1 MNMVS
6 KIRFGN
12 PVPTGAVENKTADVN
27 GEALLRY
34 FEKTERGFR
43 YRMGKNDA
51 VYGLGEANRGI
62 NKRGYQYVSYCTDD
76 PNHTEEKLSLYGAHN
91 FIVIDGD
98 SSFGVFIDNPGKV
111 TFDIGYEKTDE
122 LNIIPEYEELDF
134 YIIEGDGIK
143 DIVRQFRALIGQS
156 YIPPRWAFGYQQCRW
171 SYMDADAVREV
182 VDGYENCGIPLTAVY
197 LDIDYMEA
205 YKDFTISDE
214 RFPDFGNF
222 VKEMKAKNIH
232 LVPIIDAG
240 VKIEEG
246 YDVYEEGAAEGYFVK
261 DKEGKDYVTA
271 VWPGLTHFPDFLN
284 SEARRWFGLKYK
296 TLTDKGIDGF
306 WNDMN
311 EPAIFY
317 TERGIEEVKG
327 LLKPEAGKEDISTD
341 KLMELKWKLNELA
354 NNDSDYKA
362 MYHNMDGQLVNH
374 DRVHN
379 LYGYNMTK
387 AAAEGLAE
395 LRPGERTLLFSRSSY
410 IGMHRYGGIWMGDN
424 QAWWSHILLNL
435 KMLPSLNMCGF
446 LYIGADIGGFGS
458 NTTRE
463 LLLRW
468 LALGVFTPLM
478 RNHAALGTRLQE
490 CFRFEHT
497 EDFKSV
503 ISCRYRLL
511 PYLYSE
517 YFKSVYENE
526 MMFRPLAFDYS
537 GDEISGNVEDQ
548 LMLGNEV
555 MIAPV
560 YTQNASGRYVYL
572 PENMTMIVMH
582 EDGEEEKAMDK
593 GIHFVEMPL
602 NRVVF
607 FVKADVKIP
616 VVSTDYGRNVC
627 NGTMENIAVSEISW
641 LGKKDKRYRM
651 YMDNGH
657 SQNKK
662 DDVLVMEL

>member
-1 MNMVS
+1 MVR

-12 PVPTGAVENKTADVN
+12 PVHTGAVVNEIAVMENEGNLKF
-27 GEALLRY
+27 
-34 FEKTERGFR
+34 FEKTEQGFC
-43 YRMGKNDA
+43 YTMGEKDA

-62 NKRGYQYVSYCTDD
+62 NKRGYKYISYCTDD
-76 PNHTEEKLSLYGAHN
+76 PSHTEEKLSLYGAHN
-91 FIVIDGD
+91 FIIIDGD
-98 SSFGVFIDNPGKV
+98 CTFGVFIDNPGRV
-111 TFDIGYEKTDE
+111 TFDVGYEKINE
-122 LNIIPEYEELDF
+122 LNIIPEYMDLDF
-134 YIIEGDGIK
+134 YIIEGEGIK
-143 DIVRQFRALIGQS
+143 DIVRQFRKIIGQS

-171 SYMDADAVREV
+171 SYMNEDAIREV
-182 VDGYENCGIPLTAVY
+182 VKGYEDSGIPLTAVY
-197 LDIDYMEA
+197 MDIDYMEA
-205 YKDFTISDE
+205 YKDFTVSDE
-214 RFPDFGNF
+214 RFPDFEDF

-240 VKIEEG
+240 VKIEQG
-246 YDVYEEGAAEGYFVK
+246 YDVYEEGAERGYFVK
-261 DKEGKDYVTA
+261 DQEGRDYVTA
-271 VWPGLTHFPDFLN
+271 VWPGLTCFPDFLN
-284 SEARRWFGLKYK
+284 PEARHWFGLKYK

-317 TERGIEEVKG
+317 TQRGIDAVRDILKSESQTEE
-327 LLKPEAGKEDISTD
+327 ISIDT
-341 KLMELKWKLNELA
+341 LMELKWKLNELA

-362 MYHNMDGQLVNH
+362 MYHNMDGQIINH
-374 DRVHN
+374 DRIHN

-387 AAAEGLAE
+387 AAAKGLE
-395 LRPGERTLLFSRSSY
+395 EIRPGERTLLFSRSSY
-410 IGMHRYGGIWMGDN
+410 IGMHRYAGIWMGDN

-517 YFKSVYENE
+517 YLKSVYENE
-526 MMFRPLAFDYS
+526 MMFKPLSFEYRE
-537 GDEISGNVEDQ
+537 DEMCRNVEDQ
-548 LMLGNEV
+548 LIVGNEI

-560 YTQNASGRYVYL
+560 YTQNVTGRYVYL
-572 PENMTMIVMH
+572 PEPMVMVTMY
-582 EDGEEEKAMDK
+582 ENGEEIKLLEK
-593 GIHFVEMPL
+593 GIHFVPVPL

-607 FVKADVKIP
+607 FVRENAKIP
-616 VVSTDYGRNVC
+616 VVCTDYGKKLCDNTETVIE
-627 NGTMENIAVSEISW
+627 GSEITW
-641 LGKKDKRYRM
+641 LGKPEAEYSL

-657 SQNKK
+657 SVNQK
-662 DDVLVMEL
+662 DDISVMNV

>member
-1 MNMVS
+1 MVC

-12 PVPTGAVENKTADVN
+12 PIYTGAVVNEIAVMENERK
-27 GEALLRY
+27 LKF
-34 FEKTERGFR
+34 FEKTEQGFR
-43 YRMGKNDA
+43 YIMGEKDA

-62 NKRGYQYVSYCTDD
+62 NKRGYKYVSYCTDD

-91 FIVIDGD
+91 FIIIDGD
-98 SSFGVFIDNPGKV
+98 CTFGVFIDNPGRV
-111 TFDIGYEKTDE
+111 TFDVGYEKINE
-122 LNIIPEYEELDF
+122 LNIIPEYMDLDF
-134 YIIEGDGIK
+134 YIIEGEGIK
-143 DIVRQFRALIGQS
+143 DIVRQFRQIIGQS

-171 SYMDADAVREV
+171 SYMNEDAIREV
-182 VDGYENCGIPLTAVY
+182 VKGYEDSGIPLTAVY
-197 LDIDYMEA
+197 MDIDYMEA

-214 RFPDFGNF
+214 RFPDFEDF

-240 VKIEEG
+240 VKIEKG
-246 YDVYEEGAAEGYFVK
+246 YDVYEEGVERGYFVK
-261 DKEGKDYVTA
+261 DSEGKDYVTA
-271 VWPGLTHFPDFLN
+271 VWPGLTYFPDFLN
-284 SEARRWFGLKYK
+284 SEVRHWFGLKYK

-317 TERGIEEVKG
+317 TQRGIDAVRDILKSESETEE
-327 LLKPEAGKEDISTD
+327 ISID

-362 MYHNMDGQLVNH
+362 MYHNMDGQIINH
-374 DRVHN
+374 DKIHN

-387 AAAEGLAE
+387 AAAKGLKE
-395 LRPGERTLLFSRSSY
+395 IRPGERTLLFSRSSY
-410 IGMHRYGGIWMGDN
+410 IGMHRYAGIWMGDN

-517 YFKSVYENE
+517 YLKSVYENE
-526 MMFRPLAFDYS
+526 MMFKPLSFEYRE
-537 GDEISGNVEDQ
+537 DEICRNVEDQ
-548 LMLGNEV
+548 LIVGNEI

-560 YTQNASGRYVYL
+560 YTQNVTGRYVYL
-572 PENMTMIVMH
+572 PEPMAMVTMH
-582 EDGEEEKAMDK
+582 ENGEEIKALEK
-593 GIHFVEMPL
+593 GVHFVPVPL
-602 NRVVF
+602 NKVVF
-607 FVKADVKIP
+607 FVRENAKIP
-616 VVSTDYGRNVC
+616 VVCTDYGKKLCDNTENVIE
-627 NGTMENIAVSEISW
+627 GSEITW
-641 LGKKDKRYRM
+641 LGKPEAGYSL

-657 SQNKK
+657 SVNKK
-662 DDVLVMEL
+662 SDISVMNM

>member
-1 MNMVS
+1 MVC

-12 PVPTGAVENKTADVN
+12 PIYTGAVVNEIAVMENERK
-27 GEALLRY
+27 LKF
-34 FEKTERGFR
+34 FEKTEQGFR
-43 YRMGKNDA
+43 YIMGEKDA

-62 NKRGYQYVSYCTDD
+62 NKRGYKYVSYCTDD

-91 FIVIDGD
+91 FIIIDGD
-98 SSFGVFIDNPGKV
+98 CTFGVFIDNPGRV
-111 TFDIGYEKTDE
+111 TFDVGYEKINE
-122 LNIIPEYEELDF
+122 LNIIPEYMDLDF
-134 YIIEGDGIK
+134 YIIEGEGIK
-143 DIVRQFRALIGQS
+143 DIVRQFRQIIGQS

-171 SYMDADAVREV
+171 SYMNEDAIREV
-182 VDGYENCGIPLTAVY
+182 VKGYEDSGIPLTAVY
-197 LDIDYMEA
+197 MDIDYMEA

-214 RFPDFGNF
+214 RFPDFEDF

-240 VKIEEG
+240 VKIEKG
-246 YDVYEEGAAEGYFVK
+246 YDVYEEGVERGYFVK
-261 DKEGKDYVTA
+261 DSEGKDYVTA
-271 VWPGLTHFPDFLN
+271 VWPGLTYFPDFLN
-284 SEARRWFGLKYK
+284 SEVRHWFGLKYK

-317 TERGIEEVKG
+317 TQRGIDAVRDILKSESETEE
-327 LLKPEAGKEDISTD
+327 ISID

-362 MYHNMDGQLVNH
+362 MYHNMDGQIINH
-374 DRVHN
+374 DKIHN

-387 AAAEGLAE
+387 AAAKGLKE
-395 LRPGERTLLFSRSSY
+395 IRPGERTLLFSRSSY
-410 IGMHRYGGIWMGDN
+410 IGMHRYAGIWMGDN

-517 YFKSVYENE
+517 YLKSVYENE
-526 MMFRPLAFDYS
+526 MMFKPLSFEYRE
-537 GDEISGNVEDQ
+537 DEICRNVEDQ
-548 LMLGNEV
+548 LIVGNEI

-560 YTQNASGRYVYL
+560 YTQNVTGRYVYL
-572 PENMTMIVMH
+572 PEPMAMVTMY
-582 EDGEEEKAMDK
+582 ENGEEIKSLEK
-593 GIHFVEMPL
+593 GVHFVPVPL
-602 NRVVF
+602 NKVVF
-607 FVKADVKIP
+607 FVRENAKIP
-616 VVSTDYGRNVC
+616 VVCTDYGKKLCDNTENVIE
-627 NGTMENIAVSEISW
+627 GSEITW
-641 LGKKDKRYRM
+641 LGKPEAGYSL

-657 SQNKK
+657 SVNKK
-662 DDVLVMEL
+662 SDISVMNM